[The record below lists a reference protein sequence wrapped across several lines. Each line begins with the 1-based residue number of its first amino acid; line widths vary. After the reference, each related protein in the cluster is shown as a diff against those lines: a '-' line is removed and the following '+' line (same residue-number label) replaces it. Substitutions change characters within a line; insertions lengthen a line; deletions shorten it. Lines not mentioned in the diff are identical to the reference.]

1 MGTIVGLWK
10 MTSSSST
17 ERHAAILRQFC
28 SHSLHLVW
36 FPRGAEC
43 LFREAGAPIIHSGSC
58 CQISTHLNTTIW
70 WTYVVVS
77 ISIPCLYF
85 HFAVVQ
91 SIFLVEEEVRCLSKY
106 FILSKRKC
114 IFIWLHATSLFKC
127 GRFCLTFW
135 SDDWKL
141 HLLDIKLIFSS
152 SPQKLLQ

>member
-58 CQISTHLNTTIW
+58 CQISTHLNNNMVDLCGCK
-70 WTYVVVS
+70 YFH
-77 ISIPCLYF
+77 PCLCTTAKWKY
-85 HFAVVQ
+85 
-91 SIFLVEEEVRCLSKY
+91 SIFLVEEEVQCLSKY

-114 IFIWLHATSLFKC
+114 IFIWLRATSLFKC

-135 SDDWKL
+135 SEDWKL
-141 HLLDIKLIFSS
+141 HHLDIKLIFSS